1 MLSGIIKVE
10 VTSLVIHC
18 FEENNN
24 KQPATKHRRTLKIRH
39 FAPNLP
45 SEGERGGGGTSH
57 MKRVG
62 MLVGNFELNPL
73 KETDLGVAQPFFDP

>member
-1 MLSGIIKVE
+1 M
-10 VTSLVIHC
+10 IHC

-24 KQPATKHRRTLKIRH
+24 KQPATKHRRTLKIMH

-45 SEGERGGGGTSH
+45 SKGESGGGGGGTSH

-73 KETDLGVAQPFFDP
+73 KETDLGVAQAFFDP

>member
-24 KQPATKHRRTLKIRH
+24 KQPATKHRRTLKIMH

-45 SEGERGGGGTSH
+45 SEGERGGGTSH

-73 KETDLGVAQPFFDP
+73 KETDLGVAQAFFEP